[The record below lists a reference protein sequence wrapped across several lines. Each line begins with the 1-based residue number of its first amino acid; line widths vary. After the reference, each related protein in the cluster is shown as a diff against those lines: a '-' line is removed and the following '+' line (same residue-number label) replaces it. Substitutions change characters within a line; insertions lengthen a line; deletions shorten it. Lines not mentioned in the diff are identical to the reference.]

1 MTERATIYDELY
13 RLDLMPIIGGGIENE
28 ESGEGWELLSF
39 KCSSDREWFI
49 KLAGVNDEDYLDVG
63 GQQFESIT
71 AAVPFSDVP
80 GIVARLRLL

>member
-1 MTERATIYDELY
+1 MTDTPTIYDELY

-49 KLAGVNDEDYLDVG
+49 RLAGANDEDYLNVG
-63 GQQFESIT
+63 DYQFESIT
-71 AAVPFSDVP
+71 AAIPFEDVP
-80 GIVARLRLL
+80 GIVARLRVL